1 MVSRL
6 LLKHE
11 YGNLYILLTIAA
23 IVISILNTILFF
35 KIWGMCNNI
44 KTIRTIMIEN
54 VIRQHYNPDKIIEE
68 FREGDLVFDKK
79 INYIV
84 LKKLQMMANF
94 FVHALKIKKKLFLI
108 AKT

>member
-1 MVSRL
+1 M
-6 LLKHE
+6 E
-11 YGNLYILLTIAA
+11 TLYILLTIAA

-44 KTIRTIMIEN
+44 TTIRKIMIEN

-79 INYIV
+79 NKLYRIEEITDDGKLLCTCIKNQKEIV
-84 LKKLQMMANF
+84 FDCKNVDKKLLQ
-94 FVHALKIKKKLFLI
+94 FVE
-108 AKT
+108 